1 MILLK
6 VCMNFCKILYQIKKK
21 NKIGQDPGKKSIDLK
36 SPKYGNLSACM
47 A

>member
-21 NKIGQDPGKKSIDLK
+21 NKIGQDPRARKKK
-36 SPKYGNLSACM
+36 YQPKIPKIW
-47 A
+47 